1 MIKFT
6 LMAAGYCT
14 HPEFITIRGGRWR
27 SVPFPALFALL
38 EHSQAGPILFD
49 TGYTGRFFSETR
61 RFPASLYARL
71 TPVHFNEV
79 EAACRQL
86 QARGFNPGDIRYL
99 IISHFHADHIG
110 GLLDFPLAQYLYFDE
125 AYGFVRSLQGFRAVR
140 AGFLP
145 GLLPPDFEARSR
157 PLPLGRLQPLPR
169 RYAPFTTGF
178 DLFGDESLVAVPLP
192 GHAPGQLGLFVQ
204 TADHGLIFLIADA
217 CWQSRAYRDLLWP
230 HPLANLII
238 AEPQA
243 YRATLQKVHE
253 WHKNNPARPLIPS
266 HCLEALARYGSGGN
280 YLDCSL
286 TDKDRRAGPLPA

>member
-14 HPEFITIRGGRWR
+14 HPEFITIRSGQWR
-27 SVPFPALFALL
+27 PAPFPALFALL
-38 EHSQAGPILFD
+38 EHPQAGPILFD

-61 RFPASLYARL
+61 HFPASLYARL
-71 TPVHFNEV
+71 TPVHFDEA

-86 QARGFNPGDIRYL
+86 QARGIKPGDIQYL

-110 GLLDFPLAQYLYFDE
+110 GLQDFPAAQYLYFNE
-125 AYGFVRSLQGFRAVR
+125 AYTSVRPLQGFRAVR

-157 PLPLGRLQPLPR
+157 PLPLAELQSLPR
-169 RYAPFTTGF
+169 RYAPFTAGL

-192 GHAPGQLGLFVQ
+192 GHAPGQMGLFVQ
-204 TADHGLIFLIADA
+204 TEAQGLIFLIADA
-217 CWQSRAYRDLLWP
+217 CWQSRAYRELSWP

-238 AEPQA
+238 ADAGA
-243 YRATLQKVHE
+243 YRVTLQKIHQ
-253 WHKNNPARPLIPS
+253 WYKNNPARAIIPS
-266 HCLEALARYGSGGN
+266 HCLEALAQYGSGG
-280 YLDCSL
+280 YHLDYPF
-286 TDKDRRAGPLPA
+286 TDKDRGAGSLPA